1 MILNFKCSLSNFHPL
16 ISDLQERS
24 NKLNSIMEVMLW
36 GMMKKEPRLNLE
48 IMRTRELQLQVD
60 RLKGTL
66 IERDIN
72 WEQKFRERTCR

>member
-1 MILNFKCSLSNFHPL
+1 MGNDEEGATFKFG
-16 ISDLQERS
+16 D
-24 NKLNSIMEVMLW
+24 
-36 GMMKKEPRLNLE
+36 
-48 IMRTRELQLQVD
+48 MRTRELQLQVD